1 MKKGLILILICLS
14 SVTYSQ
20 VDYARLEK
28 IRERRLAAKVVGA
41 VAACALFNVPAVPV
55 VLVLAVSELANPVSQ
70 YIERRKRR
78 RATGSNIY

>member
-14 SVTYSQ
+14 ATAYSQ
-20 VDYARLEK
+20 IDQTGLDK

>member
-1 MKKGLILILICLS
+1 MKKGLILVLICLS
-14 SVTYSQ
+14 SVAYSQ

-55 VLVLAVSELANPVSQ
+55 VLVLAVSELANPVSEA
-70 YIERRKRR
+70 IERRKKK
-78 RATGSNIY
+78 RAGRL